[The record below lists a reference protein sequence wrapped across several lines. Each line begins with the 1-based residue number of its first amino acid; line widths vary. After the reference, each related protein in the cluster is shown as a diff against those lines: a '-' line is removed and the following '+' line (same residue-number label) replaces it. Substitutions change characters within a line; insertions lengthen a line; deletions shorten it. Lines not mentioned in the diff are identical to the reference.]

1 MGISGAALILRSE
14 HGPDALSYDMRTL
27 FLISL
32 ICFWANVAVAQPPQ
46 ITIATWSGPYGT
58 AQEVEVF
65 KPFTR
70 ETGITVRIARNDGD
84 ILPLIKS
91 SGKTPP
97 WQVVDLEH
105 APLTRGCAEGRFE
118 KLDHA
123 ALLGK
128 AALPDFIPGTL
139 HPCGIGQLIWSQV
152 VAYDATQLS
161 TSPPSSLADF
171 FDVARYPGKRGLYS
185 RAEGNLEIALM
196 ADGTPPEDVYQLLRT
211 TEGLERAFSKLITL
225 SEDAVFWSQG
235 DGPERLLN
243 EGKVVMS
250 TAYAGRF
257 QRPRSGARR
266 PVGLMWTNQLWRTSY
281 WAIPSDGGELA
292 YAQRFI
298 SFATDAERLA
308 RLAVRLRFGPARKS
322 AMDLIPATAREDLP
336 TARSQFHDALRVD
349 AGFWSEMGPSLEER
363 FQAWRQTVR

>member
-1 MGISGAALILRSE
+1 MWLAAKDLIGHSE
-14 HGPDALSYDMRTL
+14 ASYDALSCGMRTF
-27 FLISL
+27 FLTSL
-32 ICFWANVAVAQPPQ
+32 ICLLANVAVAQPPL

-58 AQEVEVF
+58 AQEIEVF

-70 ETGITVRIARNDGD
+70 ETGITIRIARNDGD
-84 ILPLIKS
+84 LLPLLKS
-91 SGKTPP
+91 SGSAPP
-97 WQVVDLEH
+97 WQVTDIEH

-118 KLDHA
+118 KLDHV

-152 VAYDATQLS
+152 VAYDATKLS
-161 TSPPSSLADF
+161 TSPPRSLADF
-171 FDVARYPGKRGLYS
+171 FDLARYPGKRGLYS

-196 ADGTPPEDVYQLLRT
+196 ADGIPPKDVYDLLRT
-211 TEGLERAFSKLITL
+211 TEGLERAFTKLITL
-225 SEDAVFWSQG
+225 SDSVVFWSQG

-243 EGKVVMS
+243 EGSVIMS

-281 WAIPSDGGELA
+281 WAIPSGSGELA
-292 YAQRFI
+292 HAQRFI

-308 RLAVRLRFGPARKS
+308 RLAVQLHYGPARKS
-322 AMDLIPATAREDLP
+322 AMGLVPADAREDLP
-336 TARSQFHDALRVD
+336 TARRQFHDALMVD
-349 AGFWSEMGPSLEER
+349 AGFWAEMGATLEGR
-363 FQAWRQTVR
+363 FQAWRQSVR